1 MSSPVK
7 ALLGQ
12 LAISVGR
19 HTNLKNHYA
28 EKIVGGERVK
38 TPSPKFTP
46 RHSSLPMVFPTA
58 TLGKI

>member
-28 EKIVGGERVK
+28 EKIVGERVK

-58 TLGKI
+58 MLGKI